1 MDLAY
6 YIILNAYQYIL
17 LEKTKAFFINSASQ
31 LPPQLKNDPYGPD
44 SWHQH
49 LAFVLKL
56 GWNYIQLALNENINS
71 NHVKLKATFA

>member
-44 SWHQH
+44 SWYQH
-49 LAFVLKL
+49 LF
-56 GWNYIQLALNENINS
+56 
-71 NHVKLKATFA
+71 